1 LPRNLQQGLV
11 FPLRTAI
18 LRTMNVTEKTVLL
31 GLGVGLMA
39 CAVSA
44 VPPAPKSGDYS
55 VIVTRNPF
63 GLVDPPPPAPPKV
76 DPPKPVEAE
85 PPPNVELTGFWRNSQ
100 KGKTVALFLV
110 EPKKGE
116 KKVSYMWAEGEGD
129 GGMKVLAINEAEE
142 TVKFSLRGVEST
154 ITFSKPQPVAAPV
167 AVAPGRGA
175 PGTPGRLQPGA
186 PSIGAAAVAPAQA
199 VQQFESARPGR
210 FGRTGSTTSAVGGA
224 ASYQN
229 ATGQPGGLQS
239 VPVRNLRVPGN
250 TTQGDQQTPALTPR
264 EQEVL
269 IEVNREVLK
278 QTGQI
283 NIMPPLPPTSLTTDE
298 DLRRIVAPP
307 PIPQ

>member
-31 GLGVGLMA
+31 GLGVVLVT

-44 VPPAPKSGDYS
+44 VPPAAKSGDYS
-55 VIVTRNPF
+55 VIITRNPF
-63 GLVDPPPPAPPKV
+63 GLVDPPPPPPPKV

-154 ITFSKPQPVAAPV
+154 ITFTKPQPVAAPV
-167 AVAPGRGA
+167 AAAPGRGA

-186 PSIGAAAVAPAQA
+186 PSIGATAVVPGKA

-210 FGRTGSTTSAVGGA
+210 FGRAGSTTSAVGGA
-224 ASYQN
+224 ASYQT
-229 ATGQPGGLQS
+229 AAGQSGGLQS

-250 TTQGDQQTPALTPR
+250 MTQGDQQTPALTPR

-298 DLRRIVAPP
+298 DLRRLVAPP

>member
-31 GLGVGLMA
+31 GLGVVLVT

-44 VPPAPKSGDYS
+44 VPPAAKSGDYS
-55 VIVTRNPF
+55 VIITRNPF
-63 GLVDPPPPAPPKV
+63 GLVDPPPPPPPKV

-154 ITFSKPQPVAAPV
+154 ITFTKPQPVAAPV
-167 AVAPGRGA
+167 AAAPGRGA

-186 PSIGAAAVAPAQA
+186 PSIGA
-199 VQQFESARPGR
+199 
-210 FGRTGSTTSAVGGA
+210 GSTTSAVGGA
-224 ASYQN
+224 ASYQT
-229 ATGQPGGLQS
+229 AAGQSGGLQS

-250 TTQGDQQTPALTPR
+250 MTQGDQQTPALTPR

-298 DLRRIVAPP
+298 DLRRLVAPP

>member
-1 LPRNLQQGLV
+1 MDRNLQLGLV

-31 GLGVGLMA
+31 GIGVGLMA
-39 CAVSA
+39 CAVNA

-55 VIVTRNPF
+55 VITTRNPF

-76 DPPKPVEAE
+76 EAPKPVEAE

-100 KGKTVALFLV
+100 RGKTVALFLV

-116 KKVSYMWAEGEGD
+116 KKASYMWAEGEGD
-129 GGMKVLAINEAEE
+129 DGMKVLAINEAEE

-154 ITFSKPQPVAAPV
+154 ITFTKPKPAAAPV
-167 AVAPGRGA
+167 AGVAGRGA
-175 PGTPGRLQPGA
+175 PGTPGRLQPRA
-186 PSIGAAAVAPAQA
+186 PTVGAAAVAPAQA
-199 VQQFESARPGR
+199 VQQFENARRGR
-210 FGRTGSTTSAVGGA
+210 FGQTGSTTSAVGGA
-224 ASYQN
+224 APLP
-229 ATGQPGGLQS
+229 GQAGGLQS

-250 TTQGDQQTPALTPR
+250 TLQGGQQAPALTPR

-269 IEVNREVLK
+269 IEVNREVLR

-283 NIMPPLPPTSLTTDE
+283 DIMPPLPPTSLTTPE
-298 DLRRIVAPP
+298 DLQRLVAPP
-307 PIPQ
+307 SIPR